1 MKFKTTSS
9 AKGFTL
15 IEILVAIAILA
26 MLAAGG
32 WQAKAWLDNKQ
43 LVTVA
48 TTQIGQLELAMNAY
62 RADNGDV
69 LPHGKGDAVS
79 AAVLYSALYCDE
91 DSDGEPD
98 KDSTGVTRMPYC
110 EQLIIIDNTKSKE
123 REEGIPCIKVK
134 ISGKAAGGKRLKG
147 KRYAIIDPWN
157 QPYRYRLG
165 CEALD
170 ENNKTG
176 MGINPDFDIFSL
188 GPDGKG
194 DGLTKDAENAD
205 NISNIRAW

>member
-1 MKFKTTSS
+1 MKLQHHNKRG
-9 AKGFTL
+9 GFTL

-26 MLAAGG
+26 VLAAGA
-32 WQAKAWLDNKQ
+32 WQAKGWLDSKQ
-43 LVTVA
+43 LNNTA
-48 TTQIGQLELAMNAY
+48 ETHIGILSQAMNAY

-69 LPHGKGDAVS
+69 LPFGKGDAAS
-79 AAVLYSALYCDE
+79 ATVLYSALYCDE
-91 DSDGEPD
+91 NNDGEPD

-134 ISGKAAGGKRLKG
+134 ISGRDMSGKKLKG

-165 CEALD
+165 CEVLD
-170 ENNKTG
+170 ENGKTG

-205 NISNIRAW
+205 NISNIQVW